1 MLPIDKLKE
10 ISSARGNKNAVIF
23 GDKKVTWSEF
33 YREAHKITVNLSSK
47 IDNNRADLCMCYIS
61 PNCLELVYIMSAASS
76 LKIPCTGIDYT
87 QNTEKIESML
97 TSVRCNILVVSSSYC
112 IENNINLQELAK
124 RVTIVDL
131 DSQLKNS
138 INFCELLEDIG
149 GGLGKIKAQHRP
161 FRSISFTSG
170 TSGVPKTVVR
180 SKSFDARRFSFFTAR
195 YGFSSE
201 DVHLLAMPL
210 YHAAGSGWSR
220 LFMQLGATIVIAK
233 PHDTLNMANLIKS
246 EWITTSA
253 MTPPLLN
260 DVVTHYSLGGYA
272 SNDNNLKFII
282 VGGKHFHPQAKL
294 QAINTFGPVIHEYY
308 GTTETG
314 VNALAE
320 PCDLITNPTS
330 VGRAYDGNKIKV
342 VDQSG
347 NVLPNHQVGRIAI
360 SSYMNMDGYGN
371 QDSEYV
377 VINDDKYLITA
388 ETGEMD
394 AEGNI
399 YLRNRTQGESVLNVY
414 ELENDVRHLPGIKDV
429 AIIPVSKNSVLCGY
443 ATNEEFIVDDA
454 ELVRNIKYISKKLK
468 VRLEGVC
475 QVDSIPYSPSGKV
488 RNDELKQMVLN
499 KETVQ
504 PSKGLESK
512 PTKGSNIS
520 FAQFVIAILCLLG
533 TAISWGAMFPI
544 AKNALTTMD
553 AVHISL
559 IRYGTA
565 SLIFVAMLA
574 AKEGLSS
581 LLPGRD
587 FFKLW
592 LFGSFGFAGF
602 SILAFAGLAYTKPQ
616 HGAIIMALM
625 PLISAVMM
633 WTLKKARPSN
643 FTILS
648 IVLAL
653 FGVVLVITKGELS
666 ALSGGSLLPS
676 LVILVGAFCWVTYT
690 LGASY
695 VSGYSVL
702 RYTALSCFF
711 GAFTI
716 ILVAFFT
723 NFAGIT
729 HAPSLSQVLA
739 VKWELIYLITFAG
752 VIAVF
757 SWNHGISTL
766 GPINGVLFINMVPI
780 TAFTIGI
787 LRGETITNTEIYG
800 AGITILV
807 LVLNNIY
814 SRLSSKP
821 KTVSK
826 SRFQVQTAQS

>member
-1 MLPIDKLKE
+1 MLTIDKLKE
-10 ISSARGNKNAVIF
+10 ISSARGNKNAVIS
-23 GDKKVTWSEF
+23 GDKRITWSEF
-33 YREAHKITVNLSSK
+33 YRDAHRITANLSSK

-61 PNCLELVYIMSAASS
+61 PNCLELLYLMSAASL
-76 LKIPCTGIDYT
+76 LKIPYTGIDYT

-97 TSVRCNILVVSSSYC
+97 ISTKCNILVVSSSYC
-112 IENNINLQELAK
+112 IENNINLQEFAK
-124 RVTIVDL
+124 RMTIVDL

-138 INFCELLEDIG
+138 INFCELLEDIDKG
-149 GGLGKIKAQHRP
+149 MGAIKIPYRP
-161 FRSISFTSG
+161 FKSISFTSG
-170 TSGVPKTVVR
+170 TSGIPKTVVR
-180 SKSFDARRFSFFTAR
+180 NKSFDARRFSFFTAR

-201 DVHLLAMPL
+201 DIHLLAMPL

-260 DVVTHYSLGGYA
+260 NVVTHYSLDGYA
-272 SNDNNLKFII
+272 HNDNNLKFII

-294 QAINTFGPVIHEYY
+294 QAVNTLGSVIYEYY

-342 VDQSG
+342 IDQNG
-347 NVLPNHQVGRIAI
+347 DVLPNHQVGRIAI
-360 SSYMNMDGYGN
+360 SSYMNMDGYGD

-377 VINDDKYLITA
+377 VIDEDKYIITA
-388 ETGEMD
+388 ETGEID

-399 YLRNRTQGESVLNVY
+399 YLRNRSQGESGLNVY
-414 ELENDVRHLPGIKDV
+414 EVENDVRHLPGIKDV

-443 ATNEEFIVDDA
+443 AINEEFIVDDV
-454 ELVRNIKYISKKLK
+454 ELVRNIKYICKKSKAK
-468 VRLEGVC
+468 LEGAC
-475 QVDSIPYSPSGKV
+475 QVHSIPYSPSGKV
-488 RNDELKQMVLN
+488 RNDELKQMILN
-499 KETVQ
+499 KESVQ
-504 PSKGLESK
+504 SSTS
-512 PTKGSNIS
+512 TKKANIS
-520 FAQFVIAILCLLG
+520 LGQFVIAILCLLG

-544 AKNALTTMD
+544 TKNALITMD

-565 SLIFVAMLA
+565 SLVFVAMLA

-587 FFKLW
+587 FLKLW
-592 LFGSFGFAGF
+592 MFGSFGFAGF

-633 WTLKKARPSN
+633 WTLKKVRPSN
-643 FTILS
+643 FTIVS

-653 FGVVLVITKGELS
+653 FGVVLVITKGDIS

-695 VSGYSVL
+695 VNGYSVL
-702 RYTALSCFF
+702 RYTALSCFL

-716 ILVAFFT
+716 VLVACIT
-723 NFAGIT
+723 NLAGIT
-729 HAPSLSQVLA
+729 HIPSLAQVLA

-752 VIAVF
+752 VFAVF
-757 SWNHGISTL
+757 SWNHGINTL
-766 GPINGVLFINMVPI
+766 GPINGILFINMVPI
-780 TAFTIGI
+780 TAFTIGMV
-787 LRGETITNTEIYG
+787 RGETITNIEIYG
-800 AGITILV
+800 AGITIFV
-807 LVLNNIY
+807 LILNNIY
-814 SRLSSKP
+814 SRLSSKA
-821 KTVSK
+821 KSVSQ
-826 SRFQVQTAQS
+826 SRFQIQIAKS